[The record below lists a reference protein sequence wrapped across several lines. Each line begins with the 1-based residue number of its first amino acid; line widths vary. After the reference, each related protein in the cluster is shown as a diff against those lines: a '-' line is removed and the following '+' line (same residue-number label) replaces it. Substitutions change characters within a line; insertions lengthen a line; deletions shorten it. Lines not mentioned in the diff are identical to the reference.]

1 MSDENDTPV
10 TSLRD
15 KHYEPLIIRKY
26 QGPYGFPVF
35 IALICGDDLNKLD
48 QKHETFARVWEE
60 MENKSIQNLRN
71 YFGEMTDFIR
81 KSFKGVEGIAVVA
94 FADKL
99 VISSLWGDFMTHHQC
114 RLELFSLLNMTTD
127 V

>member
-1 MSDENDTPV
+1 MCEKVESA
-10 TSLRD
+10 TSLAD
-15 KHYEPLIIRKY
+15 KHYEPMIVRKY
-26 QGPYGFPVF
+26 IRPFGFPVF
-35 IALICGDDLNKLD
+35 VALICGDDLSDLDDMVTVYSSDWDKVNKD
-48 QKHETFARVWEE
+48 
-60 MENKSIQNLRN
+60 IQSLRN
-71 YFGEMTDFIR
+71 YFGKLTDELR
-81 KSFKGVEGIAVVA
+81 KKYSKIEGAAVVA

>member
-1 MSDENDTPV
+1 MADHEPV

-15 KHYEPLIIRKY
+15 KHSEPLIIRKY
-26 QGPYGFPVF
+26 VRPFGFPVF
-35 IALICGDDLNKLD
+35 VAMICGNDLSALDDSVNTYVREYWTK
-48 QKHETFARVWEE
+48 ETR
-60 MENKSIQNLRN
+60 SIQQLRN
-71 YFGEMTDFIR
+71 FFGNLTEYL
-81 KSFKGVEGIAVVA
+81 VEEYDKTEGCAVVA

-99 VISSLWGDFMTHHQC
+99 VVSSLWGDFMTHHQC

>member
-1 MSDENDTPV
+1 MSEEKPV

-15 KHYEPLIIRKY
+15 KNYEPLIIRKY

-35 IALICGDDLNKLD
+35 IALICGDNLDKLD
-48 QKHETFARVWEE
+48 KVHDDFAEKWEK
-60 MENKSIQNLRN
+60 MEERNIQDLRN
-71 YFGEMTDFIR
+71 YFGEMSDVVL
-81 KSFKGVEGIAVVA
+81 KAFKGVEGVAVIA

-99 VISSLWGDFMTHHQC
+99 VVSSLWGDFMTHHQC
-114 RLELFSLLNMTTD
+114 RLELYSLLNMTTD